1 MRAHLGVLVMVAVL
15 AGCSSG
21 GGQAGDAEAVSGTS
35 EAAAAPAPDDP
46 IPAVRNPKNLAAI
59 QPCLLLTP
67 AQLDINRIDQPGQP
81 KAVLGNTGC
90 EWSDKAHTREFA
102 VFVDIGNDVLRN
114 VYSQRDNIPVLELT
128 EVAGLPAIRTK
139 DDVDG
144 TSCYF
149 RIATAETQTMI
160 VRFTSL
166 RQAREDPCP
175 PAKLFAET
183 VIGNL
188 PPLKG

>member
-1 MRAHLGVLVMVAVL
+1 MVAVL

-21 GGQAGDAEAVSGTS
+21 SVAPDDAEASPESS
-35 EAAAAPAPDDP
+35 EMSPAQAPDDP
-46 IPAVRNPKNLAAI
+46 IPAVHNPRNLIAM

-67 AQLDINRIDQPGQP
+67 SQLDTHRIDQPGQP
-81 KAVLGNTGC
+81 KSVLGNTGC

-102 VFVDIGNDVLRN
+102 AFLDIGNDVLRN
-114 VYSQRDNIPVLELT
+114 VYSQRDSIPVLELT

-144 TSCYF
+144 SSCYF
-149 RIATAETQTMI
+149 RIATADAQTLI
-160 VRFTSL
+160 VRFTSR

-183 VIGNL
+183 IISNL

>member
-1 MRAHLGVLVMVAVL
+1 MRAHLAMLTMVAVL
-15 AGCSSG
+15 ASCSAG
-21 GGQAGDAEAVSGTS
+21 AGQLDAADGTVES
-35 EAAAAPAPDDP
+35 TEPSTAPASDDP
-46 IPAVRNPKNLAAI
+46 IPPVHNPKNLMAI

-67 AQLDINRIDQPGQP
+67 AQLDMNQIDQPGQP

-90 EWSDKAHTREFA
+90 EWSDKARTRQFA

-114 VYSQRDNIPVLELT
+114 VYSERENIPVFEVT
-128 EVAGLPAIRTK
+128 EVRGLPAIRTK

-144 TSCYF
+144 SSCYY
-149 RIATAETQTMI
+149 RVAAAETQTLI

-166 RQAREDPCP
+166 RQVREDPCI

-188 PPLKG
+188 PPLRG